1 MFSLFDFYVEII
13 SMTIYLTIYLIPTIT
28 LETKKKQKAL
38 CSILQWLAFIK
49 AFQKKKK
56 ISLSKLRNSN
66 WPTIGKMLFNS
77 SLDGLVI
84 TLI

>member
-1 MFSLFDFYVEII
+1 MFHIAMIGFYKGF
-13 SMTIYLTIYLIPTIT
+13 S
-28 LETKKKQKAL
+28 KKN
-38 CSILQWLAFIK
+38 
-49 AFQKKKK
+49 KK